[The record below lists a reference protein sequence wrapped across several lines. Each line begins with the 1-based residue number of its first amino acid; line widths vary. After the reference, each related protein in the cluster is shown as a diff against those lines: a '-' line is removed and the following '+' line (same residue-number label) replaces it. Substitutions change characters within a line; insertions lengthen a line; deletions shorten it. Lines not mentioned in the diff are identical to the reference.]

1 VVIISASDNNFVP
14 GLFTLVY
21 SAWIHNRTAKF
32 FIISVGITSENIS
45 SLLNFCR
52 KHHISCEIIHANDEF
67 ARGLPTTEQWTSAAY
82 ARFLIP
88 DFLPNEGK
96 AIYLDADA
104 VVVSSLDDLWSM
116 NLGDNLV
123 AGVLDGF
130 MDQGELDSFELT
142 ADEYI
147 NSGVLVMNLDVWRRE
162 NIADKMFE
170 EARRSKKITFPDQT
184 VLNSVARGRVLLLGR
199 EWNFCSGRYV
209 SYERKI
215 PKILHFSGHG
225 KPWALKNAPFAG
237 IYNSYRILSG
247 SSVPA
252 AYIDQKRIAV
262 RQMVVGLVGLRKK
275 YWRVAL
281 ASMYYKF
288 LFMDPHIR
296 KLRKQV
302 KAAHSA

>member
-1 VVIISASDNNFVP
+1 MIIVSASDNNFVP

-21 SAWIHNRTAKF
+21 SAWLHNRAVKF
-32 FIISVGITSENIS
+32 FIISVDIEPENIS
-45 SLLNFCR
+45 SLLTFCR
-52 KHHISCEIIHANDEF
+52 KHQISCKIIHVNDGF
-67 ARGLPTTEQWTSAAY
+67 ARGLPTNEQWTGAAY

-88 DFLPNEGK
+88 DLLPNESK

-116 NLGDNLV
+116 NMGDNLV

-130 MDQGELDSFELT
+130 VHQGELDSIELT

-147 NSGVLVMNLDVWRRE
+147 NSGVLVMNLDAWRRE
-162 NIADKMFE
+162 NIADKMFK

-209 SYERKI
+209 SYERKT
-215 PKILHFSGHG
+215 PKILHFSGDG
-225 KPWALKNAPFAG
+225 KPWVIRNAPFSS

-247 SSVPA
+247 SNIPA
-252 AYIDQKRIAV
+252 ASVDQKLISARKMA
-262 RQMVVGLVGLRKK
+262 MGLVRLRWK
-275 YWRVAL
+275 YWSVAL
-281 ASMYYKF
+281 AFMYYKF
-288 LFMDPHIR
+288 TFMDPHIR

-302 KAAHSA
+302 EGARSA

>member
-1 VVIISASDNNFVP
+1 MQMTTSRRTFRRPNN
-14 GLFTLVY
+14 GQAQHT
-21 SAWIHNRTAKF
+21 
-32 FIISVGITSENIS
+32 
-45 SLLNFCR
+45 
-52 KHHISCEIIHANDEF
+52 
-67 ARGLPTTEQWTSAAY
+67 
-82 ARFLIP
+82 P
-88 DFLPNEGK
+88 DFSPDLLPNESK

-104 VVVSSLDDLWSM
+104 VVVSSLGDLWSM
-116 NLGDNLV
+116 DLGDNLV

-130 MDQGELDSFELT
+130 IDQGELHSIELT

-147 NSGVLVMNLDVWRRE
+147 NSGVLVMNLDAWRRE
-162 NIADKMFE
+162 NIADKMFK

-215 PKILHFSGHG
+215 PKILHFSGLG
-225 KPWALKNAPFAG
+225 KPWVLKNSPFSK

-247 SSVPA
+247 SNIPS
-252 AYIDQKRIAV
+252 AYIDHKCVSV
-262 RQMVVGLVGLRKK
+262 RKMVAGLISLRKK
-275 YWRVAL
+275 YWRLAL

-296 KLRKQV
+296 KLRKHA
-302 KAAHSA
+302 KGPHSA